1 MVVAVAIIMLILTG
15 MQMGLGLGRILKKLD
30 NRLKFKIGN
39 WKLGIGLMSK
49 TLVESGLRGRL

>member
-15 MQMGLGLGRILKKLD
+15 MQMELGLGRILKKLD